1 MSGEQIEYSIAFAF
15 CLFATLV
22 GIGRIDIG
30 LPASNKAMM
39 RWGGPVGAIAFGLLL
54 LATFVR

>member
-30 LPASNKAMM
+30 
-39 RWGGPVGAIAFGLLL
+39 
-54 LATFVR
+54 